1 MLLSM
6 KTTWLPTCKLLS
18 YIGSVLCNCVPFSNR
33 IIRRR
38 VVWLIGNW
46 VGVRLAPELRSD
58 VYVALLPLLEPSEDL
73 VVRIETAATIRSN
86 ILSLLD

>member
-1 MLLSM
+1 
-6 KTTWLPTCKLLS
+6 
-18 YIGSVLCNCVPFSNR
+18 
-33 IIRRR
+33 
-38 VVWLIGNW
+38 VWLIGNW